1 MHSKIAILACR
12 HIFHVI
18 ALVDSSIFCSGVK
31 VEEESAFWAKLNRRE
46 ADMARAVKREDL
58 GHAGG

>member
-18 ALVDSSIFCSGVK
+18 ALVDSSIFCSGVQIA
-31 VEEESAFWAKLNRRE
+31 EESAFWAKLNRRE
-46 ADMARAVKREDL
+46 ASMARAVKREDP